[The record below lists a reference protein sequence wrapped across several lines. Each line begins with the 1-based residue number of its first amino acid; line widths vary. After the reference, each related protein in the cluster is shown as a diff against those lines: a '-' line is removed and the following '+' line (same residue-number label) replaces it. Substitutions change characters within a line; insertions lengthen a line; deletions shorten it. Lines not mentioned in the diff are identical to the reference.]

1 VTAPRTVR
9 MEWIAGVDVGNNST
23 EIALAR
29 LTGGGA
35 VEIVSS
41 AMVRTVGIKG
51 TSRNAVGVIEG
62 LDLALGR
69 VGVARRDLEL
79 VLLNEA
85 TPVIGDVAME
95 TITEMVITESAMI
108 GHNPST
114 PGGVGL
120 GRGTTIALDR
130 LLGDPP
136 DGTWIVVIPGTV
148 EFRDAA
154 RQLNEAV
161 ARNVHV
167 TAAIVQ
173 KDDGVLIHNRL
184 HQPIPIV
191 DEVHYIDRVPLGM
204 PAAVEVA
211 LPGRAI
217 DKLSNP
223 YDIATLFDLDP
234 EETRRIVPVA
244 RALTGTR
251 SAVVIKT
258 PKGDIQERRIPA
270 GTITLTGRQ
279 RKTEV
284 KVEAG
289 AESIMQA
296 VASVS
301 PLVEI
306 QGEPGTNVGGMF
318 ENVRNVMA
326 ELTDQPAEGI
336 QVRDILAVDTLKPQQ
351 VLGGLAGEY
360 SLGNA
365 VGLAAMVE
373 THKLPMQRLARKLEL
388 ETEVPSCVGGVEAE
402 MAIRGALTTPGT
414 RAPLAILDLGG
425 GSTDASM
432 INELGEIRSVHLAG
446 AGDMVTMLID
456 AELGLEDRELAELV
470 KRHPLAKVET
480 LFHLRHEDGSVQFSH
495 QPLDPRLFGRVVVI
509 SDDGPVPIASRH
521 PLSAIAASRTG
532 AKDKV
537 FVQNALR
544 ALRIVAPAGN
554 IRLLGYVVM
563 VGGSALDFEIP
574 KMISDALIEY
584 GVVTGRANVR
594 GVEGPRNAVAT
605 GLVLAYAELQAPGRQ
620 KAPYA
625 AV

>member
-1 VTAPRTVR
+1 
-9 MEWIAGVDVGNNST
+9 MEWVAGVDVGNNST
-23 EIALAR
+23 EIALGR
-29 LTGGGA
+29 LTEGGA

-69 VGVARRDLEL
+69 ARMTRRDLNL

-114 PGGVGL
+114 PGGAGL
-120 GRGTTIALDR
+120 GLGTTIALDH
-130 LLGDPP
+130 LLGTPP
-136 DGTWIVVIPGTV
+136 DGPWIVVIPGPV

-154 RQLNEAV
+154 RQLNEAASRNLHV
-161 ARNVHV
+161 AG
-167 TAAIVQ
+167 AIVQ

-211 LPGRAI
+211 LQGKAI

-223 YDIATLFDLDP
+223 YDIATLFNLDP
-234 EETRRIVPVA
+234 DETRGIVPVA

-270 GTITLTGRQ
+270 GTITLTGQQ
-279 RKTEV
+279 RNTEV
-284 KVEAG
+284 KVEEG
-289 AESIMQA
+289 AEAIMQG
-296 VASVS
+296 VDSVS

-373 THKLPMQRLARKLEL
+373 THKLPMQRLARKLEA
-388 ETEVPSCVGGVEAE
+388 EIEVPSCVGGVEAE
-402 MAIRGALTTPGT
+402 MAIKGALTTPGT

-425 GSTDASM
+425 GSTDAST
-432 INELGEIRSVHLAG
+432 INELGQIRSVHLAG

-456 AELGLEDRELAELV
+456 TELGLEDRDLAELV

-480 LFHLRHEDGSVQFSH
+480 LFHLRHEDGSVQFFG
-495 QPLDPRLFGRVVVI
+495 QPLDPRLFGRIVVI
-509 SDDGPVPIASRH
+509 SDDGPVPIPTRQ
-521 PLSAIAASRTG
+521 PLPAIAGARTG
-532 AKDKV
+532 AKHKV

-574 KMISDALIEY
+574 KMISDALIDY

-594 GVEGPRNAVAT
+594 GLEGARNAVAT
-605 GLVLAYAELQAPGRQ
+605 GLVLVYAELNAPGR
-620 KAPYA
+620 AEARHA

>member
-1 VTAPRTVR
+1 
-9 MEWIAGVDVGNNST
+9 
-23 EIALAR
+23 
-29 LTGGGA
+29 
-35 VEIVSS
+35 
-41 AMVRTVGIKG
+41 
-51 TSRNAVGVIEG
+51 
-62 LDLALGR
+62 
-69 VGVARRDLEL
+69 
-79 VLLNEA
+79 
-85 TPVIGDVAME
+85 
-95 TITEMVITESAMI
+95 
-108 GHNPST
+108 
-114 PGGVGL
+114 
-120 GRGTTIALDR
+120 
-130 LLGDPP
+130 
-136 DGTWIVVIPGTV
+136 V

-154 RQLNEAV
+154 RQLNEA
-161 ARNVHV
+161 ASRNLHV
-167 TAAIVQ
+167 TGAIVQ

-184 HQPIPIV
+184 HQPLPIV
-191 DEVHYIDRVPLGM
+191 DEVRHIDRVPLGM

-211 LPGRAI
+211 LPGKAI

-223 YDIATLFDLDP
+223 YDIATLFNLDP
-234 EETRRIVPVA
+234 EETRTIVPVA

-270 GTITLTGRQ
+270 GTITLTGQQ

-284 KVEAG
+284 KVQEG
-289 AESIMQA
+289 AEAIMQG

-318 ENVRNVMA
+318 ENVRNVMSQ
-326 ELTDQPAEGI
+326 LTDQPAEGI

-373 THKLPMQRLARKLEL
+373 THKLPMQRLARKLEA
-388 ETEVPSCVGGVEAE
+388 EIEVPSCVGGVEAE

-425 GSTDASM
+425 GSTDAST
-432 INELGEIRSVHLAG
+432 INEHGEIRSLHLAG

-456 AELGLEDRELAELV
+456 TELGLDDRDLAELI

-480 LFHLRHEDGSVQFSH
+480 LFHLRHEDGSVQFFQQH
-495 QPLDPRLFGRVVVI
+495 LDPRLFGRVVVI
-509 SDDGPVPIASRH
+509 SDDGPVPITTRQ
-521 PLSAIAASRTG
+521 PLSAIAATRTG
-532 AKDKV
+532 AKHKV

-574 KMISDALIEY
+574 RMISDALIEY

-605 GLVLAYAELQAPGRQ
+605 GLVLAYAELNAPGR
-620 KAPYA
+620 ADARYA

>member
-1 VTAPRTVR
+1 
-9 MEWIAGVDVGNNST
+9 MEWVAGVDVGNNST
-23 EIALAR
+23 EIALGR

-69 VGVARRDLEL
+69 AGMTRHDLNL

-120 GRGTTIALDR
+120 GLGTTVALDG
-130 LLGDPP
+130 LLGRPP
-136 DGTWIVVIPGTV
+136 DGPWIVVIPGTV

-154 RQLNEAV
+154 RQLNEA
-161 ARNVHV
+161 ASKNLHV
-167 TAAIVQ
+167 TGAIVQ

-223 YDIATLFDLDP
+223 YDIATLFNLDP
-234 EETRRIVPVA
+234 DETRRIVPVA

-270 GTITLTGRQ
+270 GTITVTGQQ
-279 RKTEV
+279 RNTEV
-284 KVEAG
+284 KVEEG
-289 AESIMQA
+289 AEAIMEG

-373 THKLPMQRLARKLEL
+373 THKLPMQRLARKLEA
-388 ETEVPSCVGGVEAE
+388 EIEVPSCVGGVEAE
-402 MAIRGALTTPGT
+402 MAIQGALTTPGT

-425 GSTDASM
+425 GSTDAST
-432 INELGEIRSVHLAG
+432 INELGQIRSVHLAG

-456 AELGLEDRELAELV
+456 TELGLEDRDLAELV

-480 LFHLRHEDGSVQFSH
+480 LFHLRHEDGSVQFFQ

-509 SDDGPVPIASRH
+509 SDDGPVPIPTRQ
-521 PLSAIAASRTG
+521 PLPAIAAARTG
-532 AKDKV
+532 AKHKV

-574 KMISDALIEY
+574 KMISDSLIDY

-594 GVEGPRNAVAT
+594 GTEGPRNAVAT
-605 GLVLAYAELQAPGRQ
+605 GLVLVYAELNAPRR
-620 KAPYA
+620 AEARYA